1 VFVEKKMCGPVF
13 EMLAVALFGIL
24 LSAVGSHAVR
34 AQGTTI
40 GKNFSLVLVGGGLE
54 DDNEIIWNKII
65 ELGGGKQKARFGVIS
80 AASENPCCDEDSS
93 WVYYRDM
100 LTQYGAAEVYYI
112 PITIDTRGNNSN
124 PKVIEQIKTLTGFF
138 FGGGDQTRIIAS
150 FYNNEERIPS
160 PALLAIRETL
170 LATGGVVAGTS
181 AGTDVQTI
189 NTMITGGDSY
199 EALRDGSK
207 TFWQNVELPN
217 PSVLTAYGP
226 GGIGL
231 FPYGLLDTHFS
242 NRGRHGRLVS
252 LAMDTMS
259 HPLSSVYAY
268 GVDENTALVIT
279 GSWGNRK
286 GTVIGE
292 RGVFIA
298 NLAKASLIGQG
309 EENVSR
315 EYHDVIISRLSTGDV
330 LSFSAGGSSAS
341 HSDDDSYGSVE
352 IPSFKSSLAAREKD
366 VPPASSQNIFG
377 EYLFEFDTVLQSF
390 ITSTASSAV
399 GFSKEQSPELMVEFQ
414 KVKSGELDE
423 VGCSSQAY
431 DGTDPSTGKYEWTYT
446 CLKMKIVPMK

>member
-1 VFVEKKMCGPVF
+1 MT
-13 EMLAVALFGIL
+13 LFGVF
-24 LSAVGSHAVR
+24 LSAAVSF
-34 AQGTTI
+34 AVTTGTPV

-54 DDNEIIWNKII
+54 DNNELIWNTII
-65 ELGGGKQKARFGVIS
+65 ELGGGRGKARFGVIS
-80 AASENPCCDEDSS
+80 AASENPCCDDDSS

-100 LTQYGAAEVYYI
+100 LTHYGAAEVYYI
-112 PITIDTRGNNSN
+112 PVTIDTRGNNSN
-124 PKVIEQIKTLTGFF
+124 PQVIDQIKTLTGFF
-138 FGGGDQTRIIAS
+138 FGGGDQTRIIRS

-170 LATGGVVAGTS
+170 LVTGGVVAGTS

-207 TFWQNVELPN
+207 TFWQDVELPN

-279 GSWGNRK
+279 GAWGNRK
-286 GTVIGE
+286 GKVIGE

-298 NLAKASLIGQG
+298 NLAKASIIGQG
-309 EENVSR
+309 EENVAR
-315 EYHDVIISRLSTGDV
+315 EYHDIIISRLSTGDV
-330 LSFSAGGSSAS
+330 LSFSGSSPS
-341 HSDDDSYGSVE
+341 HSGDSYGSVE
-352 IPSFKSSLAAREKD
+352 IPSFKSSLANREKN
-366 VPPASSQNIFG
+366 VAPISSNNIFG
-377 EYLFEFDTVLQSF
+377 EYLFEFDQILQSF
-390 ITSTASSAV
+390 VTSTASSAT
-399 GFSKEQSPELMVEFQ
+399 GFSKQQSPELMVEFQ
-414 KVKSGELDE
+414 KVKSGEINE
-423 VGCSSQAY
+423 VGCSYEAY

-446 CLKMKIVPMK
+446 CLKMTIVPVK

>member
-1 VFVEKKMCGPVF
+1 MFGLFLK
-13 EMLAVALFGIL
+13 ALFL
-24 LSAVGSHAVR
+24 LSLGYFVQGSPV
-34 AQGTTI
+34 

-54 DDNEIIWNKII
+54 DNNEIIWNKII

-100 LTQYGAAEVYYI
+100 LMQYGAAEVYYI
-112 PITIDTRGNNSN
+112 PITVDTRGNNSN

-138 FGGGDQTRIIAS
+138 FGGGDQTRIITS
-150 FYNNEERIPS
+150 FYNNDERIPS

-170 LATGGVVAGTS
+170 LTTGGVVAGTS

-199 EALRDGSK
+199 EALRDGST
-207 TFWQNVELPN
+207 TFWQTVELPK

-259 HPLSSVYAY
+259 HPLSSVYAF

-279 GSWGNRK
+279 GAWGNRQ

-298 NLAKASLIGQG
+298 NLAKASLIRQ
-309 EENVSR
+309 EEES
-315 EYHDVIISRLSTGDV
+315 EYHDILISRLSTGDV
-330 LSFSAGGSSAS
+330 LSFSGSSS
-341 HSDDDSYGSVE
+341 STSVGSSYGSIE
-352 IPSFKSSLAAREKD
+352 FASFKSSLANREQN
-366 VPPASSQNIFG
+366 VSPVSSNNIFG
-377 EYLFEFDTVLQSF
+377 EYLFEFDTLLQSF
-390 ITSTASSAV
+390 VTSTASSAS

-414 KVKSGELDE
+414 KVKAAENDE

-431 DGTDPSTGKYEWTYT
+431 DGTDPSTGKYEWSYA
-446 CLKMKIVPMK
+446 CLKMKIVPVK